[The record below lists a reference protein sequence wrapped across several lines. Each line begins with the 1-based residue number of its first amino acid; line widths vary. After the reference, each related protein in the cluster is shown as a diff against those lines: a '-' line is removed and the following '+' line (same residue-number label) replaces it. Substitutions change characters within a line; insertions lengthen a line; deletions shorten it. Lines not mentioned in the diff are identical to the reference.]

1 MKKMKKMKK
10 ILMTALM
17 MFLVVPL
24 VYAQDLT
31 YSNTGWKSVGENEVQ
46 LKTEMM
52 DIQTAEQQGGITLPA
67 NFSIRDNTVYNN
79 ATAAQDA
86 AAGKYSYE
94 TIGGRAIT
102 YDTILD
108 AGEHQIPG
116 TISLKWKNAAT
127 LNDGTLCDVTMTI
140 DNIFVKNNQ
149 NTKAPIALLL
159 SEKGTGV
166 QASIFYSRY
175 IEGYN
180 EEIGASYDVTFKVT
194 KAGTDENVNKNMA
207 FAFQDMDIPDRLNGN
222 AYNSPYAEGVTLI
235 SGIKDKIY
243 LASDY
248 TLTISNTEYGANTNF
263 VGTVNTPNVV
273 NGKYNIEGMRK
284 AGFITL
290 VDSNEFKF
298 KWHGS
303 TCRTGITGITP
314 SKVITTTSGT
324 HKAHAHITE
333 TDNEVL
339 WKEDKT
345 IEMTAD
351 SGYIVSKV
359 TVDGK
364 EIEFTR
370 DANGKVTYTFEDV
383 TEDHTIDVQVEP
395 KPADPVIVKVPKTSA
410 FISAVAI
417 VAAVAAISVSAFVLI
432 KETKQKK

>member
-1 MKKMKKMKK
+1 MKKMKI

-67 NFSIRDNTVYNN
+67 NFSIKDNTVYNN

-86 AAGKYSYE
+86 LDGKYSYE
-94 TIGGRAIT
+94 TIGGKAIT
-102 YDTILD
+102 YDPILEPD
-108 AGEHQIPG
+108 THSIPG

-140 DNIFVKNNQ
+140 DNIVVKNDQ

-175 IEGYN
+175 IDTYN
-180 EEIGASYDVTFKVT
+180 EKIGASYDVTFKVT
-194 KAGTDENVNKNMA
+194 KAGTNENVNKNMA
-207 FAFQDMDIPDRLNGN
+207 FAFQDIDIPDRLNGN

-243 LASDY
+243 LAPDH

-263 VGTVNTPNVV
+263 VGTENVH
-273 NGKYNIEGMRK
+273 NGTDKISIENMRK
-284 AGFITL
+284 EGFITL

-417 VAAVAAISVSAFVLI
+417 VAAVAAISVSAFILI